1 MAEASDMVGGI
12 VPPNEKPDRGATGNP
27 LGQMNGDL
35 VERFMKSYNIT
46 LSESE
51 LLDVVT
57 ALAQIAGSV
66 LRRGAAATEMYEL
79 SRRITDQAAE
89 QFHDGR
95 QLYDG
100 RQQLSLPY
108 EPTTLDELVDRLTE
122 MEES

>member
-12 VPPNEKPDRGATGNP
+12 APPNEKPDRGATGNP

-57 ALAQIAGSV
+57 ALAQIAESG
-66 LRRGAAATEMYEL
+66 LRCGPAATEMHEL
-79 SRRITDQAAE
+79 SRRITEERTTARAARSSTE
-89 QFHDGR
+89 QLELRTSRRGKSTKER
-95 QLYDG
+95 
-100 RQQLSLPY
+100 RRLSKG
-108 EPTTLDELVDRLTE
+108 
-122 MEES
+122 SK

>member
-1 MAEASDMVGGI
+1 
-12 VPPNEKPDRGATGNP
+12 
-27 LGQMNGDL
+27 
-35 VERFMKSYNIT
+35 MKSYNIT

-57 ALAQIAGSV
+57 ALAQTAGSV
-66 LRRGAAATEMYEL
+66 LRHGRAATEMYEL

-89 QFHDGR
+89 QFHDE
-95 QLYDG
+95 

-108 EPTTLDELVDRLTE
+108 EPTAAE

>member
-1 MAEASDMVGGI
+1 
-12 VPPNEKPDRGATGNP
+12 
-27 LGQMNGDL
+27 
-35 VERFMKSYNIT
+35 MKSYNIT

-57 ALAQIAGSV
+57 ALAQTAGSG
-66 LRRGAAATEMYEL
+66 RRHGLAATKMYEL

-89 QFHDGR
+89 QFHDA
-95 QLYDG
+95 

-108 EPTTLDELVDRLTE
+108 EQTVAE